1 MSQYLNGNTLK
12 WLQIS
17 KGRIVTNISDKII
30 A

>member
-1 MSQYLNGNTLK
+1 MSQHLNGNNLK

-17 KGRIVTNISDKII
+17 KGRIVTKISDAII